1 MNMQFI
7 SLTKFV
13 KNLLSH
19 AKICFMFS
27 FTDKLNI
34 KMASEYHY
42 LNQSNCL
49 VIDDV
54 DDARKFHVL
63 MVTKIQVLQTL
74 KDNLFFFLVFLLPI
88 SFMYPKCHFFGLFLY
103 FTREPQIL
111 FKFAKKIK
119 SMHFQCLLQC
129 YGWETY
135 HFKQL
140 TVKIMW
146 RWLLMKV
153 SSLYLVLHA
162 TFVMDALHLVFL
174 RYLISSFQL

>member
-49 VIDDV
+49 AIDDV

-63 MVTKIQVLQTL
+63 MVTKI
-74 KDNLFFFLVFLLPI
+74 
-88 SFMYPKCHFFGLFLY
+88 
-103 FTREPQIL
+103 
-111 FKFAKKIK
+111 
-119 SMHFQCLLQC
+119 
-129 YGWETY
+129 
-135 HFKQL
+135 
-140 TVKIMW
+140 
-146 RWLLMKV
+146 
-153 SSLYLVLHA
+153 
-162 TFVMDALHLVFL
+162 
-174 RYLISSFQL
+174 